1 MVLFLV
7 MASLHVS
14 MATVYK
20 VGDANGWT
28 IPVVDYYKKWAA
40 DKTFKVG
47 DVIVFEYNN
56 QHNVLEVNQ
65 NDYDTCNVTA
75 ALQTYESGN
84 DSITLSRS
92 GYFYYLC
99 GIPGHCLAGQ
109 KVDIRVVDDSSNAP
123 SPPPRP
129 APVPSSPTKSNGAS
143 ASSKGVLGAVFGL
156 AVLAVAH

>member
-1 MVLFLV
+1 
-7 MASLHVS
+7 MASLHAS

-47 DVIVFEYNN
+47 DVTI
-56 QHNVLEVNQ
+56 
-65 NDYDTCNVTA
+65 TCLATS
-75 ALQTYESGN
+75 TTS
-84 DSITLSRS
+84 
-92 GYFYYLC
+92 

-129 APVPSSPTKSNGAS
+129 AAVPSSPPKNNGAS
-143 ASSKGVLGAVFGL
+143 ASMGVLEADFGL